1 MLYLRQ
7 KLGEL
12 VRKINQGV
20 LSTHS
25 PPTSLQLPPR
35 QFKCLTANIN
45 FLPSIHKKPSLVV
58 NFESGIVDTEVKPQM
73 SFSSHTQDTHY
84 ISVCA
89 DFYYFCIHLLA
100 SFAWSQSLDPTQIER
115 KQNTAQS
122 RFSSFLWGFDGK
134 FQVEFSPFLCTQSL
148 FNTWVH
154 NSLNAISP
162 EGKYL
167 MFFVLNF
174 PNKVFPLL
182 LKTFPAVSLGKA
194 LKIVKS

>member
-1 MLYLRQ
+1 MFDCQHKLSPVNPQ
-7 KLGEL
+7 KAKSCG
-12 VRKINQGV
+12 
-20 LSTHS
+20 
-25 PPTSLQLPPR
+25 
-35 QFKCLTANIN
+35 QFWIWHCW
-45 FLPSIHKKPSLVV
+45 HR
-58 NFESGIVDTEVKPQM
+58 SGTTIM

-174 PNKVFPLL
+174 PTKVFPLL
-182 LKTFPAVSLGKA
+182 LKLFQPFHLEK
-194 LKIVKS
+194 LWKL

>member
-1 MLYLRQ
+1 MFDCQHKLSPVNPQKAKSCGQFWIWHCWHRSETTNVFFQVTRRTHIISPSVLTFIIFAYICLRQ
-7 KLGEL
+7 
-12 VRKINQGV
+12 
-20 LSTHS
+20 S
-25 PPTSLQLPPR
+25 
-35 QFKCLTANIN
+35 
-45 FLPSIHKKPSLVV
+45 
-58 NFESGIVDTEVKPQM
+58 
-73 SFSSHTQDTHY
+73 
-84 ISVCA
+84 
-89 DFYYFCIHLLA
+89 
-100 SFAWSQSLDPTQIER
+100 WSQSLDLKQIER

-148 FNTWVH
+148 FSTWVH

-174 PNKVFPLL
+174 PTKVFPLL